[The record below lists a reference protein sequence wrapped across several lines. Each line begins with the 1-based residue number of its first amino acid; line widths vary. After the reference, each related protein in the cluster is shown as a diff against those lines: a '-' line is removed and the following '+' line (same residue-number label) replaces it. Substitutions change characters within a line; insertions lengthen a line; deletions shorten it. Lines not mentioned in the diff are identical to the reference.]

1 MNFLLRFVRRLLPK
15 KCRTWLG
22 IIRDDLLIWHWK
34 FRWWKKRRFRPLE
47 LPKKKGVLLVGYPRG
62 EFGIVSLLRLPSLAF
77 KEAEI
82 PFGVF
87 DFNPSSQASQ
97 NDNRLDEWLT
107 HLPEYSVN
115 IFCIGADQLP
125 LLKKILGKQ
134 FFQGRYNI
142 LYGAWELSRLPEQ
155 LTVCLEGI
163 NEIWAMSSFMGQM
176 FRRSTSLP
184 VYDLQLPVVP
194 DQLETWSRTRF
205 QIPENS
211 FVFLFMFD
219 FDSHVARKNP
229 EAVIEA
235 FKLAFPVSSNI
246 PATLVIKSIN
256 SERHEKEWSCLKNK
270 MDGDSRI
277 LQIHEVLPHS
287 ENTALMQCCD
297 CYVSLHRS
305 EGFGLTLAES
315 MLMGKPVITTGYSG
329 NMDFTNPETAL
340 LVDYKL
346 VQVQPGDYPFSWG
359 EMWAEPNVQ
368 QACEYMRE
376 LVENSTFSQSLA
388 KKGEELIRNSFSTK
402 TMGDRYKKRLS
413 NLLRLLQY
421 YYRINTR
428 IKV

>member
-15 KCRTWLG
+15 KCRSWLG
-22 IIRDDLLIWHWK
+22 IKRDDILIWHWK
-34 FRWWKKRRFRPLE
+34 FRWWEKRRFRPLE

-62 EFGIVSLLRLPSLAF
+62 EFGIGSLLRLPALAF

-134 FFQGRYNI
+134 FFQGHYNI

-155 LTVCLEGI
+155 LTGCLQGI

-184 VYDLQLPVVP
+184 VHDLQLPIVTYQSESICP
-194 DQLETWSRTRF
+194 SQL
-205 QIPENS
+205 QIPKNN

-235 FKLAFPVSSNI
+235 FKLAFPGLSSI
-246 PATLVIKSIN
+246 PVTLVIKSIN
-256 SERHEKEWSCLKNK
+256 GERHEKERNRLKNK
-270 MDGDSRI
+270 IGCDSRI

-287 ENTALMQCCD
+287 INTALMKCCD

-305 EGFGLTLAES
+305 EGFGLTMAEA
-315 MLMGKPVITTGYSG
+315 MLLGKPVITTGYSG
-329 NMDFTNPETAL
+329 NMDFTTTATAL
-340 LVDYKL
+340 LVDYEL
-346 VQVQPGDYPFSWG
+346 VPVQPGDYPFSHG

-368 QACEYMRE
+368 QACDYMRD
-376 LVENSTFSQSLA
+376 LVKDSTFAKSLA
-388 KKGEELIRNSFSTK
+388 QKGQELIRTSFSTT

-413 NLLRLLQY
+413 SLLS
-421 YYRINTR
+421 
-428 IKV
+428 

>member
-15 KCRTWLG
+15 KCRVWLG
-22 IIRDDLLIWHWK
+22 NRRDDVLIWHWK
-34 FRWWKKRRFRPLE
+34 FRWWQKRRFRSLE
-47 LPKKKGVLLVGYPRG
+47 LPTKKGVLLVGYPRG
-62 EFGIVSLLRLPSLAF
+62 EFGIGSLLRLSALAL

-97 NDNRLDEWLT
+97 NDHRLDKWLT

-142 LYGAWELSRLPEQ
+142 LYGAWELSRLPKRWV
-155 LTVCLEGI
+155 VCLEGM

-229 EAVIEA
+229 EAVIAA

-277 LQIHEVLPHS
+277 LQIHEVLSHS
-287 ENTALMQCCD
+287 DNTALMQCCD

-346 VQVQPGDYPFSWG
+346 VQVQPGDYPFSRG

-376 LVENSTFSQSLA
+376 LVEDSTFARPLA
-388 KKGEELIRNSFSTK
+388 QKGVELIRNSFNT
-402 TMGDRYKKRLS
+402 TAMGKRYKKRLS
-413 NLLRLLQY
+413 TLLM
-421 YYRINTR
+421 
-428 IKV
+428 

>member
-1 MNFLLRFVRRLLPK
+1 MTFLLRFVRRLLPK
-15 KCRTWLG
+15 KCRVWLG
-22 IIRDDLLIWHWK
+22 KRRDDVLIWHWK
-34 FRWWKKRRFRPLE
+34 FRWWQKRRFRSFE
-47 LPKKKGVLLVGYPRG
+47 LPTKKGVLLVGYPRG
-62 EFGIVSLLRLPSLAF
+62 EFGIGSLLRLSALAL

-97 NDNRLDEWLT
+97 NDHRLDERLT

-142 LYGAWELSRLPEQ
+142 LYGAWELSRLPKQ
-155 LTVCLEGI
+155 WAVCLEGM

-346 VQVQPGDYPFSWG
+346 VQVQPGDYPFSRG

-376 LVENSTFSQSLA
+376 LVEDSTFAQPLA
-388 KKGEELIRNSFSTK
+388 QKGVELIRNSFNT
-402 TMGDRYKKRLS
+402 TAMGKRYKKRLS
-413 NLLRLLQY
+413 TLLM
-421 YYRINTR
+421 
-428 IKV
+428 

>member
-15 KCRTWLG
+15 KCRSWLG
-22 IIRDDLLIWHWK
+22 IKRDDILIWHWK

-62 EFGIVSLLRLPSLAF
+62 EFGIGSLLRLPALAF

-134 FFQGRYNI
+134 FFQGHYNI

-155 LTVCLEGI
+155 LTGCLQGI

-184 VYDLQLPVVP
+184 VHDLQLPIVTYQSESICP
-194 DQLETWSRTRF
+194 SQL
-205 QIPENS
+205 QIPKNN

-235 FKLAFPVSSNI
+235 FKLAFPGPSSI
-246 PATLVIKSIN
+246 PVTLVIKSIN
-256 SERHEKEWSCLKNK
+256 GERHEKERNRLKNK
-270 MDGDSRI
+270 IGCDSRI

-287 ENTALMQCCD
+287 INTALMRCCD

-305 EGFGLTLAES
+305 EGFGLTMAEA
-315 MLMGKPVITTGYSG
+315 MLLGKPVITTGYSG
-329 NMDFTNPETAL
+329 NMDFTTTATAL
-340 LVDYKL
+340 LVDYEL
-346 VQVQPGDYPFSWG
+346 VPVQPGDYPFSHG

-368 QACEYMRE
+368 QACDYMLD
-376 LVENSTFSQSLA
+376 LVKDSTFAKSLA
-388 KKGEELIRNSFSTK
+388 EKGQELIRTSFSTT
-402 TMGDRYKKRLS
+402 TMGDRYKKHLS
-413 NLLRLLQY
+413 SLLS
-421 YYRINTR
+421 
-428 IKV
+428 

>member
-15 KCRTWLG
+15 KCRVWLG
-22 IIRDDLLIWHWK
+22 KRRDDVLIWHWK
-34 FRWWKKRRFRPLE
+34 FRWWQKRRFRSLE
-47 LPKKKGVLLVGYPRG
+47 LPTKKGVLLVGYPRG
-62 EFGIVSLLRLPSLAF
+62 EFGIGSLLRLSALAL

-97 NDNRLDEWLT
+97 NDHRLDERLT

-142 LYGAWELSRLPEQ
+142 LYGAWELSRLPKRWV
-155 LTVCLEGI
+155 VCLEGM

-184 VYDLQLPVVP
+184 VYVLQLPVVP

-346 VQVQPGDYPFSWG
+346 VQVQPGDYPFSRG

-376 LVENSTFSQSLA
+376 LVEDSTFARPLA
-388 KKGEELIRNSFSTK
+388 QKGVELIRNSFST
-402 TMGDRYKKRLS
+402 TSMGKRYKKRLS
-413 NLLRLLQY
+413 TFLM
-421 YYRINTR
+421 
-428 IKV
+428 

>member
-15 KCRTWLG
+15 KCRSWLG
-22 IIRDDLLIWHWK
+22 IKRDDILIWHWK

-62 EFGIVSLLRLPSLAF
+62 EFGIGSLLRLPALAF

-134 FFQGRYNI
+134 FFQGHYNI

-155 LTVCLEGI
+155 LTGCLQGI

-184 VYDLQLPVVP
+184 VHDLQLPIVTYQSESICP
-194 DQLETWSRTRF
+194 SQL
-205 QIPENS
+205 QIPKNN

-235 FKLAFPVSSNI
+235 FKLAFPGLSSI
-246 PATLVIKSIN
+246 PVTLVIKSIN
-256 SERHEKEWSCLKNK
+256 GERHEKERNRLKNK
-270 MDGDSRI
+270 IGCDSRI

-287 ENTALMQCCD
+287 INTALMKCCD

-305 EGFGLTLAES
+305 EGFGLTMAEA
-315 MLMGKPVITTGYSG
+315 MLLGKPVITTGYSG
-329 NMDFTNPETAL
+329 NMDFTTTATAL
-340 LVDYKL
+340 LVDYEL
-346 VQVQPGDYPFSWG
+346 VPVQPGDYPFSHG

-368 QACEYMRE
+368 QACDYMRD
-376 LVENSTFSQSLA
+376 LVKDSTFAKSLA
-388 KKGEELIRNSFSTK
+388 QKGQELIRTSFSTT
-402 TMGDRYKKRLS
+402 TMGDRYKKHLS
-413 NLLRLLQY
+413 SLLS
-421 YYRINTR
+421 
-428 IKV
+428 

>member
-15 KCRTWLG
+15 KCRVWLG
-22 IIRDDLLIWHWK
+22 KRRDDVLIWHWK
-34 FRWWKKRRFRPLE
+34 FRWWQKRRFRSLE
-47 LPKKKGVLLVGYPRG
+47 LPTKKGVLLVGYPRG
-62 EFGIVSLLRLPSLAF
+62 EFGIGSLLRLSALAL

-97 NDNRLDEWLT
+97 NDHRLDERLT

-142 LYGAWELSRLPEQ
+142 LYGAWELSRLPKRWV
-155 LTVCLEGI
+155 VCLEGM

-346 VQVQPGDYPFSWG
+346 VQVQPGDYPFSRG

-376 LVENSTFSQSLA
+376 LVEDSTFARPLA
-388 KKGEELIRNSFSTK
+388 QKGVELIRNSFST
-402 TMGDRYKKRLS
+402 TSMGKRYKKRLS
-413 NLLRLLQY
+413 TFLM
-421 YYRINTR
+421 
-428 IKV
+428 

>member
-15 KCRTWLG
+15 KCRSWLG
-22 IIRDDLLIWHWK
+22 IKRDDILIWHWK

-62 EFGIVSLLRLPSLAF
+62 EFGIGSLLRLPALAF

-134 FFQGRYNI
+134 FFQGHYNI

-155 LTVCLEGI
+155 LTGCLQGI

-184 VYDLQLPVVP
+184 VHDLQLPIVTYQSESICP
-194 DQLETWSRTRF
+194 SQL
-205 QIPENS
+205 QIPKNN

-235 FKLAFPVSSNI
+235 FKLAFPGLSSI
-246 PATLVIKSIN
+246 PVTLVIKSIN
-256 SERHEKEWSCLKNK
+256 GERHEKERNRLKNK
-270 MDGDSRI
+270 IGCDSRI

-287 ENTALMQCCD
+287 INTALMKCCD

-305 EGFGLTLAES
+305 EGFGLTMAEA
-315 MLMGKPVITTGYSG
+315 MLLGKPVITTGYSG
-329 NMDFTNPETAL
+329 NMDFTTTATAL
-340 LVDYKL
+340 LVDYEL
-346 VQVQPGDYPFSWG
+346 VPVQPGDYPFSHG

-368 QACEYMRE
+368 QACDYMRD
-376 LVENSTFSQSLA
+376 LVKDSTFAKSLA
-388 KKGEELIRNSFSTK
+388 EKGQELIRTSFSTT

-413 NLLRLLQY
+413 SLLS
-421 YYRINTR
+421 
-428 IKV
+428 

>member
-15 KCRTWLG
+15 KCRVWLG
-22 IIRDDLLIWHWK
+22 KRRDDVLIWHWK
-34 FRWWKKRRFRPLE
+34 FRWWQKRRFRSLE
-47 LPKKKGVLLVGYPRG
+47 LPTKKGVLLVGYPRG
-62 EFGIVSLLRLPSLAF
+62 EFGIGSLLRLSALAL

-97 NDNRLDEWLT
+97 NDHRLDERLT

-142 LYGAWELSRLPEQ
+142 LYGAWELSRLPKRWV
-155 LTVCLEGI
+155 VCLEGM

-346 VQVQPGDYPFSWG
+346 VQVQPGDYPFSRG

-376 LVENSTFSQSLA
+376 LVEDSTFARPLA
-388 KKGEELIRNSFSTK
+388 KKGVELIRNSFST
-402 TMGDRYKKRLS
+402 TSMGKRYKKRLS
-413 NLLRLLQY
+413 TFLM
-421 YYRINTR
+421 
-428 IKV
+428 

>member
-1 MNFLLRFVRRLLPK
+1 MGKR
-15 KCRTWLG
+15 
-22 IIRDDLLIWHWK
+22 RDDVLIWHWK
-34 FRWWKKRRFRPLE
+34 FRWWQKRRFRSLE
-47 LPKKKGVLLVGYPRG
+47 LPTKKGVLLVGYPRG
-62 EFGIVSLLRLPSLAF
+62 EFGIGSLLRLSALAL

-97 NDNRLDEWLT
+97 NDHRLDERLT

-142 LYGAWELSRLPEQ
+142 LYGAWELSRLPKRWV
-155 LTVCLEGI
+155 VCLEGM

-297 CYVSLHRS
+297 CYVSLH
-305 EGFGLTLAES
+305 
-315 MLMGKPVITTGYSG
+315 
-329 NMDFTNPETAL
+329 
-340 LVDYKL
+340 
-346 VQVQPGDYPFSWG
+346 
-359 EMWAEPNVQ
+359 
-368 QACEYMRE
+368 
-376 LVENSTFSQSLA
+376 
-388 KKGEELIRNSFSTK
+388 
-402 TMGDRYKKRLS
+402 
-413 NLLRLLQY
+413 
-421 YYRINTR
+421 
-428 IKV
+428 

>member
-15 KCRTWLG
+15 KCRVWLG
-22 IIRDDLLIWHWK
+22 KRRDDVLIWHWK
-34 FRWWKKRRFRPLE
+34 FRWWQKRRFRSLE
-47 LPKKKGVLLVGYPRG
+47 LPTKKGVLLVGYPRG
-62 EFGIVSLLRLPSLAF
+62 EFGIGSLLRLSALAL

-97 NDNRLDEWLT
+97 NDHRLDERLT

-142 LYGAWELSRLPEQ
+142 LYGAWELSRLPKRWV
-155 LTVCLEGI
+155 VCLEEM

-346 VQVQPGDYPFSWG
+346 VQVQPGDYPFSRG

-376 LVENSTFSQSLA
+376 LVEDSTFARPLA
-388 KKGEELIRNSFSTK
+388 QKGVELIRNSFST
-402 TMGDRYKKRLS
+402 TSMGKRYKKRLS
-413 NLLRLLQY
+413 TFLM
-421 YYRINTR
+421 
-428 IKV
+428 

>member
-15 KCRTWLG
+15 KCRSWLG
-22 IIRDDLLIWHWK
+22 IKRDDILIWHWK

-62 EFGIVSLLRLPSLAF
+62 EFGIGSLLRLPALAF

-134 FFQGRYNI
+134 FFQGHYNI

-155 LTVCLEGI
+155 LTGCLQGI

-184 VYDLQLPVVP
+184 VHDLQLPIVTYQSESICP
-194 DQLETWSRTRF
+194 SQL
-205 QIPENS
+205 QIPKNN

-235 FKLAFPVSSNI
+235 FKLAFPGLSSI
-246 PATLVIKSIN
+246 PVTLVIKSIN
-256 SERHEKEWSCLKNK
+256 GERHEKERNRLKNK
-270 MDGDSRI
+270 IGCDSRI

-287 ENTALMQCCD
+287 INTALMKCCD

-305 EGFGLTLAES
+305 EGFGLTMAEA
-315 MLMGKPVITTGYSG
+315 MLLGKPVITTGYSG
-329 NMDFTNPETAL
+329 NMDFTTTATAL
-340 LVDYKL
+340 LVDYEL
-346 VQVQPGDYPFSWG
+346 VPVQPGDYPFSHG

-368 QACEYMRE
+368 QACEYMLN
-376 LVENSTFSQSLA
+376 LVKDSTFAKSLA
-388 KKGEELIRNSFSTK
+388 QKGQELIRTSFSTT
-402 TMGDRYKKRLS
+402 TMGDRYKKRLRS
-413 NLLRLLQY
+413 FLS
-421 YYRINTR
+421 
-428 IKV
+428 

>member
-15 KCRTWLG
+15 KCRSWLG
-22 IIRDDLLIWHWK
+22 IKRDDILIWHWK

-62 EFGIVSLLRLPSLAF
+62 EFGIGSLLRLPALAF

-134 FFQGRYNI
+134 FFQGHYNI

-155 LTVCLEGI
+155 LTGCLQGI

-184 VYDLQLPVVP
+184 VHDLQLPIVTYQSESICP
-194 DQLETWSRTRF
+194 SQL
-205 QIPENS
+205 QIPKNN

-235 FKLAFPVSSNI
+235 FKLAFPGLSSI
-246 PATLVIKSIN
+246 PVTLVIKSIN
-256 SERHEKEWSCLKNK
+256 GERHEKERNRLKNK
-270 MDGDSRI
+270 IGCDSRI

-287 ENTALMQCCD
+287 INTALMKCCD

-305 EGFGLTLAES
+305 EGFGLTMAEA
-315 MLMGKPVITTGYSG
+315 MLLGKPVITTGYSG
-329 NMDFTNPETAL
+329 NMDFTTTETAL
-340 LVDYKL
+340 LVDYEL
-346 VQVQPGDYPFSWG
+346 VPVQPGDYPFSHG

-368 QACEYMRE
+368 QACDYMLD
-376 LVENSTFSQSLA
+376 LVKDSTFAKSLA
-388 KKGEELIRNSFSTK
+388 QKGQELIRTSFSTT
-402 TMGDRYKKRLS
+402 TMGDRYKKHLS
-413 NLLRLLQY
+413 SLLS
-421 YYRINTR
+421 
-428 IKV
+428 

>member
-15 KCRTWLG
+15 KCRVWLG
-22 IIRDDLLIWHWK
+22 KRRDDVLIWHWK
-34 FRWWKKRRFRPLE
+34 FRWWQKRRFRSLE
-47 LPKKKGVLLVGYPRG
+47 LPTKKGVLLVGYPRG
-62 EFGIVSLLRLPSLAF
+62 EFGIGSLLRLSALAL

-97 NDNRLDEWLT
+97 NDHRLDERLT

-142 LYGAWELSRLPEQ
+142 LYGAWELSRLPKQ
-155 LTVCLEGI
+155 WVVCLEGM

-184 VYDLQLPVVP
+184 VYDLQLPVVL

-229 EAVIEA
+229 EAVIAA

-315 MLMGKPVITTGYSG
+315 MLMGKPIITTGYSG

-346 VQVQPGDYPFSWG
+346 VQVQPGDYPFSRG
-359 EMWAEPNVQ
+359 EMWAEPNIQ

-376 LVENSTFSQSLA
+376 LVEDSTFARPLA
-388 KKGEELIRNSFSTK
+388 QKGVELIRNSFNT
-402 TMGDRYKKRLS
+402 TAMGKRYKKRLS
-413 NLLRLLQY
+413 TLLM
-421 YYRINTR
+421 
-428 IKV
+428 

>member
-1 MNFLLRFVRRLLPK
+1 MSFLLRFVRRLLPK
-15 KCRTWLG
+15 KCRSWLG
-22 IIRDDLLIWHWK
+22 IKRDDILIWHWK

-62 EFGIVSLLRLPSLAF
+62 EFGIGSLLRLPALAF

-134 FFQGRYNI
+134 FFQGHYNI

-155 LTVCLEGI
+155 LTGCLQGI

-184 VYDLQLPVVP
+184 VHDLQLPIVTYQSESICP
-194 DQLETWSRTRF
+194 SQL
-205 QIPENS
+205 QIPKNN

-235 FKLAFPVSSNI
+235 FKLAFPGLSSI
-246 PATLVIKSIN
+246 PVTLVIKSIN
-256 SERHEKEWSCLKNK
+256 GERHEKERNRLKNK
-270 MDGDSRI
+270 IGCDSRI

-287 ENTALMQCCD
+287 INTALMKCCD

-305 EGFGLTLAES
+305 EGFGLTMAEA
-315 MLMGKPVITTGYSG
+315 MLLGKPVITTGYSG
-329 NMDFTNPETAL
+329 NMDFTTTETAL
-340 LVDYKL
+340 LVDYEL
-346 VQVQPGDYPFSWG
+346 VPVQPGDYPFSHG

-368 QACEYMRE
+368 QACDYMRD
-376 LVENSTFSQSLA
+376 LVKDSTFAKSLA
-388 KKGEELIRNSFSTK
+388 QKGQELIRTSFSTT
-402 TMGDRYKKRLS
+402 TMGDRYKKHLS
-413 NLLRLLQY
+413 SLLS
-421 YYRINTR
+421 
-428 IKV
+428 

>member
-15 KCRTWLG
+15 KCRVWLG
-22 IIRDDLLIWHWK
+22 KRRDDVLIWHWK
-34 FRWWKKRRFRPLE
+34 FRWWQKRRFRSLE
-47 LPKKKGVLLVGYPRG
+47 LPTKKGVLLVGYPRG
-62 EFGIVSLLRLPSLAF
+62 EFGIGSLLRLSALAL

-97 NDNRLDEWLT
+97 NDHRLDERLT

-142 LYGAWELSRLPEQ
+142 LYGAWELSRLPKRWV
-155 LTVCLEGI
+155 VCLEGM

-184 VYDLQLPVVP
+184 VYDLQLPVVL

-229 EAVIEA
+229 EAVIAA

-346 VQVQPGDYPFSWG
+346 VQVQPGDYPFSRG
-359 EMWAEPNVQ
+359 EMWAEPNIQ

-376 LVENSTFSQSLA
+376 LVEDSTFARPLA
-388 KKGEELIRNSFSTK
+388 QKGVELIRNSFNT
-402 TMGDRYKKRLS
+402 TAMGKRYKKRLS
-413 NLLRLLQY
+413 TLLM
-421 YYRINTR
+421 
-428 IKV
+428 

>member
-1 MNFLLRFVRRLLPK
+1 MKFLRRFARRFFPK
-15 KCRTWLG
+15 SCRAYLG
-22 IIRDDLLIWHWK
+22 QIFDAVLIWHWK

-62 EFGIVSLLRLPSLAF
+62 EFGIGSLLRLPALAF

-155 LTVCLEGI
+155 LAVCLEGI

-184 VYDLQLPVVP
+184 VHDLQLPIVTY
-194 DQLETWSRTRF
+194 QLESLCRNQF
-205 QIPENS
+205 QIPENN

-229 EAVIEA
+229 VAVIEA
-235 FKLAFPVSSNI
+235 FKLAFPWPSSI
-246 PATLVIKSIN
+246 PVTLVIKSIN
-256 SERHEKEWSCLKNK
+256 GERHEKECNRLKNK
-270 MDGDSRI
+270 IGGDSRI

-287 ENTALMQCCD
+287 INTALMKCCD
-297 CYVSLHRS
+297 CYISLHRS
-305 EGFGLTLAES
+305 EGFGLTLAEA
-315 MLMGKPVITTGYSG
+315 MLLGKPVITTGYSG
-329 NMDFTNPETAL
+329 NMDFTTSATAL
-340 LVDYKL
+340 LVDYEL
-346 VQVQPGDYPFSWG
+346 VPVQPGDYPFSHG

-368 QACEYMRE
+368 QACDYMLD
-376 LVENSTFSQSLA
+376 LVEDSTFAQSLA
-388 KKGEELIRNSFSTK
+388 QKGEELIRTSFSTT

-413 NLLRLLQY
+413 NLLR
-421 YYRINTR
+421 
-428 IKV
+428 

>member
-15 KCRTWLG
+15 KCRSWLG
-22 IIRDDLLIWHWK
+22 IKRDDILIWHWK

-62 EFGIVSLLRLPSLAF
+62 EFGIGSLLRLPALAF

-134 FFQGRYNI
+134 FFQGHYNI

-155 LTVCLEGI
+155 LTGCLQGI

-184 VYDLQLPVVP
+184 VHDLQLPIVTYQSESICP
-194 DQLETWSRTRF
+194 SQL
-205 QIPENS
+205 QIPKNN

-235 FKLAFPVSSNI
+235 FKLAFPGLSSI
-246 PATLVIKSIN
+246 PVTLVIKSIN
-256 SERHEKEWSCLKNK
+256 GERHEKERNRLKNK
-270 MDGDSRI
+270 IGCDSRI

-287 ENTALMQCCD
+287 INTALMKCCD

-305 EGFGLTLAES
+305 EGFGLTMAEA
-315 MLMGKPVITTGYSG
+315 MLLGKPVITTGYSG
-329 NMDFTNPETAL
+329 NMDFTTTATAL
-340 LVDYKL
+340 LVDYEL
-346 VQVQPGDYPFSWG
+346 VPVQPGDYPFSHG

-368 QACEYMRE
+368 QACDYMLD
-376 LVENSTFSQSLA
+376 LVKDSTFAKSLA
-388 KKGEELIRNSFSTK
+388 QKGQELIRTSFSTT
-402 TMGDRYKKRLS
+402 TMGDRYKKHLS
-413 NLLRLLQY
+413 SLLS
-421 YYRINTR
+421 
-428 IKV
+428 

>member
-15 KCRTWLG
+15 KCRSWLG
-22 IIRDDLLIWHWK
+22 IKRDDILIWHWK

-62 EFGIVSLLRLPSLAF
+62 EFGIGSLLRLPALAF

-134 FFQGRYNI
+134 FFQGHYNI

-155 LTVCLEGI
+155 LTGCLQGI

-184 VYDLQLPVVP
+184 VHDLQLPIVTYQSESICP
-194 DQLETWSRTRF
+194 SQL
-205 QIPENS
+205 QIPKNN

-235 FKLAFPVSSNI
+235 FKLAFPGLSSI
-246 PATLVIKSIN
+246 PVTLVIKSIN
-256 SERHEKEWSCLKNK
+256 GERHEKERNRLKNK
-270 MDGDSRI
+270 IGCDSRI

-287 ENTALMQCCD
+287 INTALMRCCD

-305 EGFGLTLAES
+305 EGFGLTMAEA
-315 MLMGKPVITTGYSG
+315 MLLGKPVITTGYSG
-329 NMDFTNPETAL
+329 NMDFTTTATAL
-340 LVDYKL
+340 LVDYEL
-346 VQVQPGDYPFSWG
+346 VPVQPGDYPFSHG

-368 QACEYMRE
+368 QACDYMRD
-376 LVENSTFSQSLA
+376 LVKDSTFAKSLA
-388 KKGEELIRNSFSTK
+388 QKGQELIRTSFSTT
-402 TMGDRYKKRLS
+402 TMGDRYKKHLS
-413 NLLRLLQY
+413 SLLS
-421 YYRINTR
+421 
-428 IKV
+428 

>member
-15 KCRTWLG
+15 KCRVWLG
-22 IIRDDLLIWHWK
+22 KRRDDVLIWHWK
-34 FRWWKKRRFRPLE
+34 FRWWQKRRFRSLE
-47 LPKKKGVLLVGYPRG
+47 LPTKKGVLLVGYPRG
-62 EFGIVSLLRLPSLAF
+62 EFGIGSLLRLSALAL

-97 NDNRLDEWLT
+97 NDHRLDERLT

-142 LYGAWELSRLPEQ
+142 LYGAWELSRLPKRWV
-155 LTVCLEGI
+155 VCLEGM

-184 VYDLQLPVVP
+184 VYDLQLPVVH

-229 EAVIEA
+229 EAVIAA

-346 VQVQPGDYPFSWG
+346 VQVQPGDYPFSRG

-376 LVENSTFSQSLA
+376 LVEDSTFARPLA
-388 KKGEELIRNSFSTK
+388 QKGVELIRNSFNT
-402 TMGDRYKKRLS
+402 TAMGKRYKKRLS
-413 NLLRLLQY
+413 TLLM
-421 YYRINTR
+421 
-428 IKV
+428 

>member
-62 EFGIVSLLRLPSLAF
+62 EFGIGSLLRLPALAF

-184 VYDLQLPVVP
+184 VHDLQLPIVTY
-194 DQLETWSRTRF
+194 QLESMCRTQF
-205 QIPENS
+205 QIPENN

-229 EAVIEA
+229 DAVIEA
-235 FKLAFPVSSNI
+235 FKLAFTEPSSIPV
-246 PATLVIKSIN
+246 TLVIKSIN
-256 SERHEKEWSCLKNK
+256 GKRHEKECNRLKNK
-270 MDGDSRI
+270 IGGDSRI

-287 ENTALMQCCD
+287 INTALMKCCD

-305 EGFGLTLAES
+305 EGFGLTLAEA
-315 MLMGKPVITTGYSG
+315 MLIGKTVITTGYSG
-329 NMDFTNPETAL
+329 NMDFTTPATAL
-340 LVDYKL
+340 LVDYEL
-346 VQVQPGDYPFSWG
+346 VPVQPGDYPFSRG

-368 QACEYMRE
+368 QACEYMQK
-376 LVENSTFSQSLA
+376 LVEDSTFAQSLA
-388 KKGEELIRNSFSTK
+388 QKGEELIRTSFSTK

-413 NLLRLLQY
+413 NLLR
-421 YYRINTR
+421 
-428 IKV
+428 

>member
-1 MNFLLRFVRRLLPK
+1 MDFLRRYARRFLPK
-15 KCRTWLG
+15 FCRAWLG
-22 IIRDDLLIWHWK
+22 KRHDAVLIWHWK
-34 FRWWKKRRFRPLE
+34 FRWWQKRRFRSLE
-47 LPKKKGVLLVGYPRG
+47 LPTKKGVLLVGYPRG
-62 EFGIVSLLRLPSLAF
+62 EFGIGSLLRLSALAL

-97 NDNRLDEWLT
+97 NDHRLDERLT

-142 LYGAWELSRLPEQ
+142 LYGAWELSRLPKRWV
-155 LTVCLEGI
+155 VCLEGM

-184 VYDLQLPVVP
+184 VYDIQLPVVP

-246 PATLVIKSIN
+246 PTTLVIKSIN

-346 VQVQPGDYPFSWG
+346 VQVQPGDYPFPRG

-376 LVENSTFSQSLA
+376 LVEDSTFARPLA
-388 KKGEELIRNSFSTK
+388 QKGVELIRNSFNTTS
-402 TMGDRYKKRLS
+402 MGKRYKKRLS
-413 NLLRLLQY
+413 TLLM
-421 YYRINTR
+421 
-428 IKV
+428 